1 MSVKKL
7 GDELCSL
14 LHRTQ
19 LKSNGFKKN
28 GRTYF
33 RDRGDFVE
41 HFNIQGSSWN
51 SGEEPWHFYV
61 NVMVALKDIVLTFD
75 GAPSKYHASGRLEFI
90 ISTAPGVYDLTR
102 SNLEAIAVEIAADI
116 LAASEAIP
124 RFLRPVRA
132 RAARGY
138 CSPLPVPETWAQA

>member
-33 RDRGDFVE
+33 RDQGEYVE

-51 SGEEPWHFYV
+51 SGEEPWHFYI
-61 NVMVALKDIVLTFD
+61 NVMVALKDIQPKVD
-75 GAPSKYHASGRLEFI
+75 GSQFKYHGDGRLESI
-90 ISTAPGVYDLTR
+90 ILTAPGAYDLTR
-102 SNLEAIAVEIAADI
+102 ANLEATSVEIAAQI

-124 RFLRPVRA
+124 QLLGPVRA
-132 RAARGY
+132 RATRGLL
-138 CSPLPVPETWAQA
+138 SPLPVPATWEQA